1 MKIVILDGNAVNPGD
16 LSWDFLQEFGTVNVY
31 DRTPED
37 AISSHIADAQIVLLN
52 KAPITQAVLDKCPNI
67 RLICVLATGYNVVDM
82 DAARAKG
89 ITVCNV
95 PSYSTAAVAQF
106 TFALILELCHQVGMH
121 SRLVHDGAWSS
132 SPDFCFWNTPQL
144 ELAGKTIGIIGYG
157 RIGHAVADI
166 AKAFGMNVLVYSRSS
181 KPGVTY
187 TELHDLLKNADI
199 VSLHCPLTADTKQ
212 LMNSNTIAQMKDG
225 AFLINTARGAVLD
238 EQAVADALQMGKL
251 GGAAMDVASVEPI
264 DPNSP
269 LLTAPNCIITPHM
282 AWAPITCRQ
291 RIMDTTRDSIRGY
304 LSGQPVN
311 TV

>member
-16 LSWDFLQEFGTVNVY
+16 LSWDFLQEFGTVTVY

-37 AISSHIADAQIVLLN
+37 AISSHIGDAQIVLLN

-106 TFALILELCHQVGMH
+106 TFALILELCHQVGIH
-121 SRLVHDGAWSS
+121 SRLVHDGAWAS

-166 AKAFGMNVLVYSRSS
+166 AKAFGMHVLVYSRSR

-199 VSLHCPLTADTKQ
+199 VTLHCPLTADTKQ
-212 LMNSNTIAQMKDG
+212 LMNTNTISQMKDG

-311 TV
+311 AV

>member
-1 MKIVILDGNAVNPGD
+1 MKIVILDGKAVNPGD
-16 LSWDFLQEFGTVNVY
+16 LSWDFLQEFGEITVH
-31 DRTPED
+31 DRTPVERIASRIGD
-37 AISSHIADAQIVLLN
+37 AEIVLLN
-52 KAPITQAVLDKCPNI
+52 KAPITQSVLDACPNL

-106 TFALILELCHQVGMH
+106 TFALILELCHQIGLH
-121 SRLVHDGAWSS
+121 SQSVHGGVWTSC
-132 SPDFCFWNTPQL
+132 PDFCYWNTPQL
-144 ELAGKTIGIIGYG
+144 ELAGKTLGIIGYG
-157 RIGHAVADI
+157 RIGNAVAAI
-166 AKAFGMNVLVYSRSS
+166 AKAFGMDVLVYSRSK

-187 TELHDLLKNADI
+187 TELDALLQKADI
-199 VSLHCPLTADTKQ
+199 VTLHCPLTADTNQ
-212 LMNSNTIAQMKDG
+212 LINASTLAKMKPG
-225 AFLINTARGAVLD
+225 AFLINTSRGPVLD
-238 EQAVADALQMGKL
+238 EQAVADALCSGHL
-251 GGAAMDVASVEPI
+251 GGAAVDVVSVEPI
-264 DPNSP
+264 QSDSP

-304 LSGQPVN
+304 LSGHAVN

>member
-16 LSWDFLQEFGTVNVY
+16 LSWDFLQKFGTVTVY
-31 DRTPED
+31 DRTPEELISRHIGD
-37 AISSHIADAQIVLLN
+37 AEIVLLN
-52 KAPITQAVLDKCPNI
+52 KAPITQAVLDACPNI

-82 DAARAKG
+82 EATRAKG

-106 TFALILELCHQVGMH
+106 TFALILELCHQIGLH
-121 SRLVHDGAWSS
+121 SQSVHGGVWTSC
-132 SPDFCFWNTPQL
+132 PDFCYWNTPQL
-144 ELAGKTIGIIGYG
+144 ELAGKTLGIIGYG
-157 RIGHAVADI
+157 RIGNAVAAI
-166 AKAFGMNVLVYSRSS
+166 AKAFGMDVLVFSRSK

-187 TELHDLLKNADI
+187 TELDALMQKADI
-199 VSLHCPLTADTKQ
+199 VTLHCPLTADTNQ
-212 LMNSNTIAQMKDG
+212 LINASTLAKMKPG
-225 AFLINTARGAVLD
+225 AFLINTSRGPVLD
-238 EQAVADALQMGKL
+238 EQAVADALCSGHL
-251 GGAAMDVASVEPI
+251 GGAAVDVASVEPI
-264 DPNSP
+264 QSDSP

-304 LSGQPVN
+304 LSGHAVN